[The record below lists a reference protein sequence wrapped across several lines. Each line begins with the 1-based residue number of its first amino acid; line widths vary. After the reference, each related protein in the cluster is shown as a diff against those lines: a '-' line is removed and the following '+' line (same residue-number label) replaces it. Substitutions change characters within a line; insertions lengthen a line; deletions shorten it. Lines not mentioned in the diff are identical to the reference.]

1 MRFINK
7 KAKFNFEFIEKEIA
21 GIVLKGTEIKSI
33 RQSKLN
39 FNDSYCYFHDNEI
52 WLKNLHISEFENG
65 TDNNHEPNRDRKILL
80 TKKQILKFK
89 NKYEEKKL
97 TIIPTEIFIND
108 KGLVKVEIALSKG
121 KKLYDKKQIIKENDI
136 KKDMDREIKNYKN

>member
-1 MRFINK
+1 MKFINK
-7 KAKFNFEFIEKEIA
+7 KAKYNFEFIEKEIA

-33 RQSKLN
+33 RQGKLN
-39 FNDSYCYFHDNEI
+39 FNDSYCYFYDNEI

-65 TDNNHEPNRDRKILL
+65 TDNNHDPKRDRKLLL

-89 NKYEEKKL
+89 NKQEEKKL
-97 TIIPTEIFIND
+97 TIVPTEIFIND
-108 KGLVKVEIALSKG
+108 KGIAKVEISLSKG

-136 KKDMDREIKNYKN
+136 KKDMDREIKNYKI